1 MPTTSSDL
9 GLAAPLA
16 DDLLRLYPASGS
28 LFASP
33 RRSMLTLGRHASVPN
48 GPVATLAARAQAL
61 LDQVQAERAVRPLL
75 LGAIP
80 FSPDAEANLFVPEGA
95 VFGEGV
101 AGQSPKAQAVPA
113 VRREASVNAVPSPQ
127 RYRDNVTSAL
137 ARIGDGGLEKVVLS
151 RSLRIQAD
159 VAVPALLRRLAT
171 RNPHGYTFAVELS
184 EPGQERRTLV
194 GASPELLLSRQ
205 GLKVVS
211 KPLAGSTPR
220 STDPAE
226 DARRAD
232 SLFNSEKDRREH
244 QVVVEAVAQAL
255 RPFCRQVRVPDAPS
269 LVSTP
274 SMWHLATEISGD
286 LIDPSTSSLQL
297 ALALHPTPAVC
308 GHPTAEARAFIESV
322 EGFDRGFFTGLVGWC
337 DASGDGE
344 WAVTIRC
351 AELSDHSATLYAGAG
366 IVAGSVPSMELAETS
381 AKLRTML
388 NAMELESV
396 LDTLVEGVA

>member
-33 RRSMLTLGRHASVPN
+33 RRSMLTLGRHASVPG
-48 GPVATLAARAQAL
+48 GPAATLARRAKAL

-80 FSPDAEANLFVPEGA
+80 FSPDAGANLFVPEGA

-127 RYRDNVTSAL
+127 RYRDNVASAL

-151 RSLRIQAD
+151 RSLHIQAD

-171 RNPHGYTFAVELS
+171 RNPHGYTFAVELADV
-184 EPGQERRTLV
+184 GQERRTLV

-220 STDPAE
+220 STDAVE

-255 RPFCRQVRVPDAPS
+255 RPFCRQVRVPSAPS

-286 LIDPSTSSLQL
+286 LIDPSASSLQL

-396 LDTLVEGVA
+396 LDTLVEGMA